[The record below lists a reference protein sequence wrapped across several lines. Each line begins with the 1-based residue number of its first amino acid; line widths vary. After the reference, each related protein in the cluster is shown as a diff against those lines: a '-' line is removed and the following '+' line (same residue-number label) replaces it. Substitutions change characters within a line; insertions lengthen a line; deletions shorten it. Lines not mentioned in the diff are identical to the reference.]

1 MDQETLKS
9 LMMMN
14 ITSLAKEQY
23 NCPQAG
29 STSELRA
36 GDWGTDM
43 NSMSQVFYFTLTLHE
58 GVRSVQLTGHACL
71 SEWPGANKPPEVTGR
86 AGEWD
91 FKFCL

>member
-43 NSMSQVFYFTLTLHE
+43 NSMS
-58 GVRSVQLTGHACL
+58 
-71 SEWPGANKPPEVTGR
+71 
-86 AGEWD
+86 
-91 FKFCL
+91 KFSILP